1 MRICVYPGSFDPF
14 TLGHLD
20 VLNSAVRL
28 FDKVYVAVLNN
39 AAKHPFFSP
48 QERVSMINMILSE
61 YGFDNVETG
70 CFDGLLVDYVKKVD
84 AGYIIRGLRA
94 ITDFEYEFQID
105 AMNRHLS
112 QDIRTVYFM
121 ASPEHSFLS
130 SSNVREIASLGGV
143 INGLVPE
150 CTIKMISERLKKS

>member
-1 MRICVYPGSFDPF
+1 MRVCVYPGSFDPF

-20 VLNSAVRL
+20 VLKNAVTL

-39 AAKHPFFSP
+39 AAKHPVFSP
-48 QERVSMINMILSE
+48 AERVEMIDRIVSE
-61 YGFDNVETG
+61 YGFTNVETG
-70 CFDGLLVDYVKKVD
+70 CFDGLLVDYVKKVQ
-84 AGYIIRGLRA
+84 GSYIIRGLRA

-112 QDIRTVYFM
+112 EEIRTVYFM

-130 SSNVREIASLGGV
+130 SSNIREIAALGGN
-143 INGLVPE
+143 INGLVPD
-150 CTIKMISERLKKS
+150 CTIKTISERLRKI